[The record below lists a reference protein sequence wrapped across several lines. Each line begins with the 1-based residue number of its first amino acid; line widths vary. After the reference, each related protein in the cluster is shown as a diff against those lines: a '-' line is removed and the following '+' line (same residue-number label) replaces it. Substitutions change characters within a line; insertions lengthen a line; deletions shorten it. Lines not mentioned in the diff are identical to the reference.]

1 MSGLCAH
8 NIPFF
13 SERCLAKL
21 KVYQAQ
27 NSIVKKLPGLGWC
40 PEFEFSGIG

>member
-13 SERCLAKL
+13 LKRYLAKL

-27 NSIVKKLPGLGWC
+27 NSIVKNRQARLALIARQGLD
-40 PEFEFSGIG
+40 